1 MFPSGSGGAHSGKA
15 GNGGAGGKF
24 RQVECG
30 NWNITTIL
38 FKGKGG
44 VGGNGGR
51 GGDGGDSAGL
61 FLPFEYN
68 LVEDSLD
75 YNNKV

>member
-1 MFPSGSGGAHSGKA
+1 MNNIRIPESQHTYLHISGSGGAHGGQA
-15 GNGGAGGKF
+15 GHGGAG
-24 RQVECG
+24 
-30 NWNITTIL
+30 
-38 FKGKGG
+38 GKGG

-51 GGDGGDSAGL
+51 GGDGGDAAGL

-75 YNNKV
+75 YSNQVYKRTL

>member
-1 MFPSGSGGAHSGKA
+1 MF
-15 GNGGAGGKF
+15 
-24 RQVECG
+24 
-30 NWNITTIL
+30 

-61 FLPFEYN
+61 LLPFEYN

-75 YNNKV
+75 YNNQVTIQFHLMFT

>member
-1 MFPSGSGGAHSGKA
+1 M
-15 GNGGAGGKF
+15 
-24 RQVECG
+24 ECG